1 MGAVEEEMSGV
12 AITDCEVLPLGFW
25 DFRAALTSFD
35 AVVIFSK
42 DKSDSIDGAYWRL

>member
-25 DFRAALTSFD
+25 DAIAVLTSFD
-35 AVVIFSK
+35 AVVIFSE
-42 DKSDSIDGAYWRL
+42 DKSDGVDGAYWRL